1 MLTLEHLA
9 AFATYSGPH
18 IGEAAGGGGSGGG
31 GGRGGDWASWMGA
44 ARPGDGG
51 AAARRALVKARVK
64 CRDAG
69 LLGRSFPGEAFSRL
83 DPEGAGR
90 VSRPAFKRA
99 LREMGFALVDESA
112 PEGSNREEALANSN
126 VPWRA
131 SEEGRGAAAD
141 VRCILGG
148 MMEDNPAYD
157 GEEVRLRRVEGEKHD
172 DARRNA
178 FQEKI
183 KEIERAAA
191 EKVSEVYI
199 YCVL

>member
-1 MLTLEHLA
+1 MSVFAAKCPCLQAASCSHSLAVSSFARFPLVEKEEALACLKLT
-9 AFATYSGPH
+9 S
-18 IGEAAGGGGSGGG
+18 
-31 GGRGGDWASWMGA
+31 
-44 ARPGDGG
+44 
-51 AAARRALVKARVK
+51 
-64 CRDAG
+64 
-69 LLGRSFPGEAFSRL
+69 
-83 DPEGAGR
+83 
-90 VSRPAFKRA
+90 
-99 LREMGFALVDESA
+99 EMGFALVDESA